1 MTNLSQKNNYKN
13 NCFYSFFLIKIIV
26 EHNLAFSEYTDVN
39 EIIEAVEEG
48 MDSTANSRWY
58 DIDRTVRAAIN
69 MLENTPPDTQKI
81 IAKEMAK
88 IVIDKIKEDK
98 DIEELKREL
107 EQEGLFDDSDES
119 LEESSLCPSVKF
131 GILNLLKLIKIYSL
145 LAVVIVYLQSC
156 FLIEILILLIKLIIF

>member
-1 MTNLSQKNNYKN
+1 MSEEYNENQLRNRRWYDKDPILSRSMKTLEASDDETQIKVALN
-13 NCFYSFFLIKIIV
+13 LIKIIV

-48 MDSTANSRWY
+48 MDERANSRWY

-69 MLENTPPDTQKI
+69 MLQNSPADTQKI

-98 DIEELKREL
+98 DVEELKREL
-107 EQEGLFDDSDES
+107 ELQEK
-119 LEESSLCPSVKF
+119 LENE
-131 GILNLLKLIKIYSL
+131 G
-145 LAVVIVYLQSC
+145 
-156 FLIEILILLIKLIIF
+156 E

>member
-1 MTNLSQKNNYKN
+1 MSEEYNNQQRRWYDKDPILSRSMKTLEASDDETQIKVALN
-13 NCFYSFFLIKIIV
+13 LIKIIV

-48 MDSTANSRWY
+48 MDERANSRWY

-69 MLENTPPDTQKI
+69 MLQNSPAETQKI

-98 DIEELKREL
+98 DIEELKKEL
-107 EQEGLFDDSDES
+107 EQEELRNNSNKKD
-119 LEESSLCPSVKF
+119 
-131 GILNLLKLIKIYSL
+131 
-145 LAVVIVYLQSC
+145 
-156 FLIEILILLIKLIIF
+156 